1 MTIKFICTALLFSV
15 FAWQCAAAQ
24 PEGSYCGAPLLAAR
38 AGAFPPQGS
47 IKTGPDGAG
56 EYFALLSKAN
66 TAELRAA
73 LGRTT
78 QEDDRATTLFTAH
91 TPYVTRRIPFAELR
105 AALAAGA
112 LLSPAE
118 KARQSAT
125 SAQPAT
131 TPQDALYDAKDCVS
145 LTVGP
150 AEGNPADGDVII
162 RLNPFGNFAA
172 WATQDKPEPFLEMH
186 KNSSA
191 TDTALSYTRTLVV
204 RQEWQEFMSLTALSA
219 MRTQPDEQRKRGID
233 SLVGQLGPEN
243 FWRLAA
249 ASYFGVL
256 QAQVDTSLS
265 LEYADSIEIPA
276 GKLQEVLA
284 WPQAAKWHGK
294 LKEAP

>member
-1 MTIKFICTALLFSV
+1 MS
-15 FAWQCAAAQ
+15 
-24 PEGSYCGAPLLAAR
+24 
-38 AGAFPPQGS
+38 
-47 IKTGPDGAG
+47 
-56 EYFALLSKAN
+56 LS
-66 TAELRAA
+66 
-73 LGRTT
+73 
-78 QEDDRATTLFTAH
+78 
-91 TPYVTRRIPFAELR
+91 
-105 AALAAGA
+105 
-112 LLSPAE
+112 
-118 KARQSAT
+118 
-125 SAQPAT
+125 
-131 TPQDALYDAKDCVS
+131 
-145 LTVGP
+145 VGP

-172 WATQDKPEPFLEMH
+172 WATQDKPEPFLETR

-191 TDTALSYTRTLVV
+191 ADTALAYTRTLVV
-204 RQEWQEFMSLTALSA
+204 RQDWQEFLSLTALAA

-294 LKEAP
+294 LKETLQ